1 MSTDY
6 AALERELLSAIGPL
20 RLVAVSYLSTAPA
33 GVSQFSGTVP
43 SGCTFWRLASTGNGF
58 YTVPSDHLNCP
69 IGSYT
74 HAIDLPAG
82 RAGELEQTL
91 TLMAEIGYVKMDD
104 VPSFPRLPET
114 PAFVYYA
121 PLGNAVVAPDVV
133 IAVGRPASLMRLQ
146 EAGERA
152 GAASSL
158 PLVGRPTCMAL
169 PAAIAHGA
177 VMSGGCIGNRVYTA
191 LGDDELYLM
200 IPGVRLA
207 DIVRELGV
215 IAKANDTL
223 REYHER
229 RKEALTAEP
238 SALGYYEIF
247 VSSES

>member
-1 MSTDY
+1 MSTDCS
-6 AALERELLSAIGPL
+6 AIEHELLSAGPL

-69 IGSYT
+69 VGSYT

-91 TLMAEIGYVKMDD
+91 RLMADTGYMKMDE
-104 VPSFPRLPET
+104 VSSFPRLPET
-114 PAFVYYA
+114 PGFVYYA
-121 PLGNAVVAPDVV
+121 PLGKAVVAPDVV
-133 IAVGRPASLMRLQ
+133 IAAGRPASLMLLQ
-146 EAGERA
+146 EAAARA

-158 PLVGRPTCMAL
+158 PLYGRPTCMAL
-169 PAAIAHGA
+169 PAAMAHGTA
-177 VMSGGCIGNRVYTA
+177 MSGGCIGNRVYTG

-200 IPGVRLA
+200 IPGARLA
-207 DIVRELGV
+207 DIVRELDV
-215 IAKANDTL
+215 IVKANDTL

-229 RKEALTAEP
+229 RKVALNK
-238 SALGYYEIF
+238 
-247 VSSES
+247 